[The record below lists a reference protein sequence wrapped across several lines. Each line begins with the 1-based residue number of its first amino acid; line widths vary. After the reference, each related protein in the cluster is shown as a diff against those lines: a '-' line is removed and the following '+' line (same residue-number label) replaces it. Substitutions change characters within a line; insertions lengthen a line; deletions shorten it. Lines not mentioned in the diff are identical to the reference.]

1 MEMVYNGYKQA
12 ICIHC
17 LIIQMVIE
25 ERGVCDELYG
35 QNDAI

>member
-1 MEMVYNGYKQA
+1 MEIDKRSDKIYEEF
-12 ICIHC
+12 C
-17 LIIQMVIE
+17 LTAMN

>member
-1 MEMVYNGYKQA
+1 MKVDKLFGNVMKKNSQIA
-12 ICIHC
+12 
-17 LIIQMVIE
+17 MN